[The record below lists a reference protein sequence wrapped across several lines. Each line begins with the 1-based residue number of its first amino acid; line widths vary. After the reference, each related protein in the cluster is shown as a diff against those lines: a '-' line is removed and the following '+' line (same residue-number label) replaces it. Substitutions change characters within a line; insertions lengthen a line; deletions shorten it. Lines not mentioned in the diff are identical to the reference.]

1 MTPRSS
7 FLGKLAWVGI
17 GILAAMPLLPAFAA
31 ERAVKLTTD
40 FGFLGTH
47 SFFYVAID
55 KGYYKDEG
63 LSVEILPGRGS
74 TTTVQEVAANVVDF
88 GFADASSLILAR
100 GTEHVPVKIVAVVAD
115 GPQCIVS
122 LADSNISKP
131 KDLEGRTVADTFT
144 GPMYQ
149 FFPAYARRAG
159 IDAAKVKWINITSN
173 ATITMMLAGQVDAI
187 GHLSLDLPTVQRV
200 AGDRKLNILYYKD
213 VGLALY
219 SSSIVASEATIKNDP
234 NLVRSFVRATER
246 GLREAF
252 ADPGSA
258 GKIMNKY
265 NHQIEPAMASQ
276 AMVLLRDM
284 VMTPLGKEKG
294 LGYID
299 PKRMKDTV
307 AIVAE
312 ASPRMGPVDY
322 HDVFAAGFAAP
333 LPQ

>member
-1 MTPRSS
+1 
-7 FLGKLAWVGI
+7 
-17 GILAAMPLLPAFAA
+17 
-31 ERAVKLTTD
+31 
-40 FGFLGTH
+40 
-47 SFFYVAID
+47 
-55 KGYYKDEG
+55 
-63 LSVEILPGRGS
+63 
-74 TTTVQEVAANVVDF
+74 
-88 GFADASSLILAR
+88 
-100 GTEHVPVKIVAVVAD
+100 
-115 GPQCIVS
+115 
-122 LADSNISKP
+122 
-131 KDLEGRTVADTFT
+131 
-144 GPMYQ
+144 
-149 FFPAYARRAG
+149 
-159 IDAAKVKWINITSN
+159 
-173 ATITMMLAGQVDAI
+173 
-187 GHLSLDLPTVQRV
+187 
-200 AGDRKLNILYYKD
+200 